1 MKNWITE
8 FIGTFFLVLTVVL
21 SVQLAGNMAGI
32 AIGAILMVMVYMG
45 GPISG
50 GHYNPGVSLGVALR
64 GKISFGTLISYWI
77 AQLVAAVCAV
87 LIGWL
92 LTGHPENTGVAAM
105 TGEHIF
111 SGLVAEF
118 VFSFALVLTVLSTA
132 TSAKSAGNSYFGL
145 AIGFT
150 VGAGVFAVGSLT
162 GAAFNSAVGLGVCL
176 FGLSAWANIWIY
188 VVANLLGGVV
198 AAAVF
203 RVISPEDFQQE
214 IPGTTRQPA

>member
-1 MKNWITE
+1 MRRYLTE
-8 FIGTFFLVLTVVL
+8 FIGTFFLVLTVCL
-21 SVQLAGNMAGI
+21 SVHYNAMPGL

-64 GKISFGTLISYWI
+64 GKLSYADMVAYWI
-77 AQLVAAVCAV
+77 AQVVGGICAV

-92 LTGHPENTGVAAM
+92 LVGHPEAVGVQAFGGA
-105 TGEHIF
+105 TLLPA
-111 SGLVAEF
+111 LVAEF

-162 GAAFNSAVGLGVCL
+162 GAAFNSAVGVGVCL
-176 FGLSAWANIWIY
+176 FGLSATSNLWVYI
-188 VVANLLGGVV
+188 VANLAGGAV
-198 AAAVF
+198 AAAAF
-203 RVISPEDFQQE
+203 RFMSPEDHAAA
-214 IPGTTRQPA
+214 TA

>member
-1 MKNWITE
+1 MRKYLTE
-8 FIGTFFLVLTVVL
+8 FIGTFFLVLTVCL
-21 SVQLAGNMAGI
+21 SVHYNAMPGL

-64 GKISFGTLISYWI
+64 GKLSYGEMIAYWI
-77 AQLVAAVCAV
+77 AQVVGAICAV

-92 LTGHPENTGVAAM
+92 LVGHPEAVGVQPFAGA
-105 TGEHIF
+105 TLF
-111 SGLVAEF
+111 PALVAEF

-150 VGAGVFAVGSLT
+150 VGAGVLAVGALT
-162 GAAFNSAVGLGVCL
+162 GAAFNSAVGVGVVM
-176 FGLSAWANIWIY
+176 FGLSATSNLWVYI
-188 VVANLLGGVV
+188 VANLVGGAV
-198 AAAVF
+198 AAAAF
-203 RVISPEDFQQE
+203 RFMSPEDHAA
-214 IPGTTRQPA
+214 TAA

>member
-21 SVQLAGNMAGI
+21 CVQLSAGTASLAGI

-50 GHYNPGVSLGVALR
+50 GHYNPGVSLGVAIR
-64 GKISFGTLISYWI
+64 GKLSYGTMISYWI
-77 AQLVAAVCAV
+77 AQLAGAIVAT

-92 LTGHPENTGVAAM
+92 LVGHPESVGVQALA
-105 TGEHIF
+105 GQDVLR
-111 SGLVAEF
+111 GLVAEF
-118 VFSFALVLTVLSTA
+118 LFSFALVLTVLSTA
-132 TSAKSAGNSYFGL
+132 TSAKSASNSYFGL

-150 VGAGVFAVGSLT
+150 VGAGVYAVGSIT

-176 FGLSAWANIWIY
+176 SGLSAWSNLWIY
-188 VVANLLGGVV
+188 IVANLLGGIV
-198 AAAVF
+198 AAGAF
-203 RVISPEDFQQE
+203 RVMSPEDH
-214 IPGTTRQPA
+214 QPTATA

>member
-1 MKNWITE
+1 MRKYLTE
-8 FIGTFFLVLTVVL
+8 FIGTFFLVLTVLL
-21 SVQLAGNMAGI
+21 SVHYNSMPGL

-64 GKISFGTLISYWI
+64 GKLSCGERIAYWI
-77 AQLVAAVCAV
+77 AQVVGAGGAV
-87 LIGWL
+87 LVGWSFV
-92 LTGHPENTGVAAM
+92 GHADVPGIKA
-105 TGEHIF
+105 F
-111 SGLVAEF
+111 SGGMVLSALIAES

-150 VGAGVFAVGSLT
+150 VGAGVLAVGALT
-162 GAAFNSAVGLGVCL
+162 GAAFNSAVGVGVCM
-176 FGLSAWANIWIY
+176 FGLSASANLWVYI
-188 VVANLLGGVV
+188 VANLLGGAV

-203 RVISPEDFQQE
+203 RFISPEDHVAVAAAE
-214 IPGTTRQPA
+214 